1 MDRRE
6 QEKMFRDMCGKVPG
20 WKKEV
25 LLLELFY
32 RANAEDREF
41 AVGYLEGK
49 RKIFENL
56 F

>member
-1 MDRRE
+1 MDKRE
-6 QEKMFRDMCGKVPG
+6 QEAEFRRMCGKMPA

-32 RANAEDREF
+32 RARKEDREF
-41 AVGYLEGK
+41 ALGYLEGK

-56 F
+56 

>member
-6 QEKMFRDMCGKVPG
+6 QEKRFRDMCGKAPS

-32 RANAEDREF
+32 RASQEDRDF
-41 AVGYLEGK
+41 AMGYLNGK
-49 RKIFENL
+49 EKIFKTL
-56 F
+56 